1 MKGLLVVLSFV
12 AVAPCAASAQS
23 LFGTHGLGIPIEG
36 LDARGRALGVNGVG
50 LLGLSNGMLNPA
62 EPAGLLRRG
71 ISASFQPWGA
81 NVELN
86 GADGDIGGT
95 RFPLIAVQ
103 YPIGRIAFSLGYSG
117 LLDQSWAIIAE
128 GEHVL
133 GNDTVATVDLV
144 RSTGGIG
151 QLKLGAGYYI
161 NARLSVG
168 AAVGLHTGSV
178 DRAVTRQFPDTADE
192 LRSFE
197 TRSRWD
203 YSGPVAAVGVR
214 WDPIPELRVGASVI
228 WSGTLDAE
236 PQEGSTSSHS
246 YDLPLRIAAGIS
258 GRVNPRLLLTFSTT
272 ISDYDESARYSA
284 PGTTA
289 PTVAKRTVDF
299 GGGVEW
305 SQLRR
310 GDRSFPLRA
319 GFRRTMLPFHNEDE
333 EAATEWAASGGIGL
347 RLVEDDF
354 GPLAVADVGFERGKR
369 SGWEGTRTGDGL
381 AENFWRFTVSVSLFG
396 R

>member
-1 MKGLLVVLSFV
+1 MRRLLAALSLLA
-12 AVAPCAASAQS
+12 AVPAMASAQS

-50 LLGLSNGMLNPA
+50 LLGLSTGMLNPA

-71 ISASFQPWGA
+71 VTASFQPWGGS
-81 NVELN
+81 VELN
-86 GADGDIGGT
+86 GEEGDVGGT

-117 LLDQSWAIIAE
+117 LLDQSWAISAE

-133 GNDTVATVDLV
+133 GNDTVATTDLV
-144 RSTGGIG
+144 RSTGGLG

-168 AAVGLHTGSV
+168 ASVGIHTGSV
-178 DRAVTRQFPDTADE
+178 DRTITRQFPDTADA
-192 LRSFE
+192 LRTFQ

-203 YSGPVAAVGVR
+203 YSGPIASVGVR
-214 WDPIPELRVGASVI
+214 WDPIPEMRVGASVI

-236 PQEGSTSSHS
+236 PQEGSTSAHS
-246 YDLPLRIAAGIS
+246 YDMPLRIAAGVS
-258 GRVNPRLLLTFSTT
+258 GRVGPRLLLTFSTT
-272 ISDYDESARYSA
+272 ISNYDESVSYSA
-284 PGTTA
+284 PGTTV
-289 PTVAKRTVDF
+289 PTVAKRTIDF

-310 GDRSFPLRA
+310 GDRTFPLRA

-333 EAATEWAASGGIGL
+333 EAPTEWAASGGIGL

-354 GPLAVADVGFERGKR
+354 GPLAVADLGFESGKR
-369 SGWEGTRTGDGL
+369 TGWEGARTGDGL

>member
-1 MKGLLVVLSFV
+1 MKRLLAVLCFLLVVPS
-12 AVAPCAASAQS
+12 AGGAQS
-23 LFGTHGLGIPIEG
+23 LFGTHGLGVPSEG

-50 LLGLSNGMLNPA
+50 LLGLSTGMMNPA

-71 ISASFQPWGA
+71 VTASFQPWA
-81 NVELN
+81 ATVELN
-86 GADGDIGGT
+86 GEEGDIGGT

-117 LLDQSWAIIAE
+117 LLDQSWAIFAE
-128 GEHVL
+128 GEEAL
-133 GNDTVATVDLV
+133 GNDTVATLDLV

-161 NARLSVG
+161 NSRLSVG
-168 AAVGLHTGSV
+168 ASAGLHTGSV
-178 DRAVTRQFPDTADE
+178 DRSIMRQFPDTADA
-192 LRSFE
+192 LRTFQ
-197 TRSRWD
+197 TRSRWN
-203 YSGPVAAVGVR
+203 YSGPVVSIGVR

-236 PQEGSTSSHS
+236 PQEGSTSTHS
-246 YDLPLRIAAGIS
+246 YDMPLRIAAGIS

-272 ISDYDESARYSA
+272 ISDYDESASYSA

-289 PTVAKRTVDF
+289 PTVARRTADF
-299 GGGVEW
+299 GGGLEW

-310 GDRSFPLRA
+310 GDRTFPLRA
-319 GFRRTMLPFHNEDE
+319 GFRRTMLPFHNADED
-333 EAATEWAASGGIGL
+333 AATEWAASGGIGL

-354 GPLAVADVGFERGKR
+354 GPLAVADIGFERGKR